1 MSETENNPIPPSPG
15 AQPSVPAG
23 VRPKPKP
30 LETLPEFLRAKK
42 ASPKSFL
49 AFARKNPPVSL
60 SEFDFHELGVFL
72 DTHDK
77 AVLRL
82 AALLSVLPDEQSVVA
97 RQVTQVAEAYARRQA
112 PSLVWPQL
120 RPETPG
126 QQIKEAI
133 RALLSAER
141 EPQRRKKGQAA
152 AYFVLWV
159 ARLRGALDGES
170 LIELLLFA
178 FPPRLKGRAK
188 GGQVA
193 KPNLGSI
200 LAPLLHKKA
209 ARDVALTVAIYH
221 ITKAADATE
230 ASRAQAAAVEK
241 LRQEIALHEKTIS
254 NLTEQAAQNGLT
266 LKQKDASIAQLTR
279 DIADHRAVARQAMQR
294 LKARLNGLLQGEL
307 LPMLR
312 DVHDSSTMVPVR
324 THVILDRIETARK
337 LIEKESQW
345 LESSD

>member
-1 MSETENNPIPPSPG
+1 MSEIENNPTPPDAS
-15 AQPSVPAG
+15 AQAG
-23 VRPKPKP
+23 VRPKPKQ
-30 LETLPEFLRAKK
+30 LETLPEFLRATK

-49 AFARKNPPVSL
+49 VFARKHPPVSL
-60 SEFDFHELGVFL
+60 SEFDIHELGVFL
-72 DTHDK
+72 DTHEK

-82 AALLSVLPDEQSVVA
+82 AALLARLPDEQSVIA
-97 RQVTQVAEAYARRQA
+97 RQVTQMAEAYARRQV
-112 PSLVWPQL
+112 PSMVWPQL
-120 RPETPG
+120 RAETPSP
-126 QQIKEAI
+126 QVKEVI

-141 EPQRRKKGQAA
+141 EPQKRKKGQTS

-188 GGQVA
+188 GEQVA
-193 KPNLGSI
+193 KPDLGSL

-209 ARDVALTVAIYH
+209 ARDIALAVAIYH
-221 ITKAADATE
+221 IMKAADAAE
-230 ASRAQAAAVEK
+230 ASRAQTAAVERLK
-241 LRQEIALHEKTIS
+241 QEIALKEKTIIS
-254 NLTEQAAQNGLT
+254 LTEQAAQNGLV
-266 LKQKDASIAQLTR
+266 LKQKDADIAQLTR
-279 DIADHRAVARQAMQR
+279 DIADHRAVARQTMQR

-307 LPMLR
+307 LPLIR
-312 DVHDSSTMVPVR
+312 DVHDSSTMQPVR

-345 LESSD
+345 LESLD

>member
-1 MSETENNPIPPSPG
+1 MSETENNPIPPNAS
-15 AQPSVPAG
+15 ARPS

-30 LETLPEFLRAKK
+30 LESLPEFLTAAK
-42 ASPKSFL
+42 ASPKPFL
-49 AFARKNPPVSL
+49 VFTRKHPPVSL
-60 SEFDFHELGVFL
+60 SDFDIHELGVFL

-82 AALLSVLPDEQSVVA
+82 TALLAGLPDEQSVIA
-97 RQVTQVAEAYARRQA
+97 RQVTQVAEAYARRQV
-112 PSLVWPQL
+112 PSMVWPQL
-120 RPETPG
+120 RPETSG
-126 QQIKEAI
+126 QQIKDVI

-141 EPQRRKKGQAA
+141 EPQKRKKGQTA

-188 GGQVA
+188 AVQVR
-193 KPNLGSI
+193 KPDLGSI

-209 ARDVALTVAIYH
+209 ARDIALAVAIYH

-241 LRQEIALHEKTIS
+241 LKQEIALHEKTIS
-254 NLTEQAAQNGLT
+254 SLTEQAAQNGLV
-266 LKQKDASIAQLTR
+266 LKQKDADIAQLTK

-312 DVHDSSTMVPVR
+312 DIHDSSTMEPVR